1 MKFELNDK
9 KLDAIKA
16 DFELVF
22 IQDKNLKIFNK
33 EKDFFKLNNYKG
45 EGVLLDLNNKK
56 LYLELKSLAYEDIRL
71 SLCTAYKTLEK
82 LNIKSVKLPSI
93 IGDCVVRSFASLVE
107 GVLFGAYKFDKYKS
121 EKKTSTLEKFIIS
134 SEELNGK
141 KFNKDEAK
149 IGLERGEILANA
161 TNFTKNI
168 VNEIPEIY
176 TPLKMAEDAQNL
188 AKENKNI
195 ICKIYDEKFLAKEKM
210 NAFLA

>member
-71 SLCTAYKTLEK
+71 SLCTAYK
-82 LNIKSVKLPSI
+82 
-93 IGDCVVRSFASLVE
+93 
-107 GVLFGAYKFDKYKS
+107 
-121 EKKTSTLEKFIIS
+121 
-134 SEELNGK
+134 
-141 KFNKDEAK
+141 
-149 IGLERGEILANA
+149 
-161 TNFTKNI
+161 
-168 VNEIPEIY
+168 
-176 TPLKMAEDAQNL
+176 
-188 AKENKNI
+188 
-195 ICKIYDEKFLAKEKM
+195 
-210 NAFLA
+210 